1 MAEEPQNTEL
11 LPFSAGESIC
21 ALVWLPTF
29 CALAL
34 LLDYFSP
41 YWKLL
46 HLLTGVVCLTGSLI
60 AASYI
65 LLNLRRLLGDTLDW
79 SLKRRML
86 CTVLCIIGGPMFCHC
101 LIVAVAQKKH
111 RKVTAGCAVAG
122 ILLGGA
128 QWLGAFW
135 FLFGV
140 LKSDRAQMMFFA
152 LCAICSYALAVFNT
166 LDLRRT
172 EDLISRRQ
180 RVLFASGLALWML
193 LLGCEVFR
201 GVKVNTEEQNVLSQI
216 KTAIGG
222 PIPTQEDLLAAS
234 PPVGDFTP
242 FHLLMSRSK
251 SQLELPDHD
260 SSPEQ
265 LRSWL
270 EAHASIIS
278 EIEQLAGG
286 TIPRPADSSLGIS
299 LSRRD
304 LFIFYAANVID
315 LKGIA
320 MKEESSLK
328 LLDNLQTEYLRS
340 PNTDL
345 FLFQFIEA
353 CRKECAGAINVPY
366 TPIPPP
372 DPKKQLANNTALLHH
387 CGIAPGSS
395 TSKGRIRAAIQCF
408 AGLPIHLSDE
418 RFLPTVLNATLTQYY
433 EENHGMED

>member
-1 MAEEPQNTEL
+1 MKEEAQNTEL

-21 ALVWLPTF
+21 ALVWLPAF
-29 CALAL
+29 CALVL

-65 LLNLRRLLGDTLDW
+65 LLNLRRLLGETLGW
-79 SLKRRML
+79 SIKHRML
-86 CTVLCIIGGPMFCHC
+86 STVLCIIGGPMFCHC
-101 LIVAVAQKKH
+101 LIVAVALKKH

-140 LKSDRAQMMFFA
+140 LKPDRTQMMFFA

-172 EDLISRRQ
+172 EDTISRRQ
-180 RVLFASGLALWML
+180 WVLFASGLALWTL
-193 LLGCEVFR
+193 LLGSEIFR
-201 GVKVNTEEQNVLSQI
+201 SVKFNAEEHSIISQI
-216 KTAIGG
+216 ETAIGG
-222 PIPTQEDLLAAS
+222 PLPTPEELLAAA
-234 PPVGDFTP
+234 PPVGDFEP
-242 FHLLMSRSK
+242 FHLLMSRPK

-270 EAHASIIS
+270 EEHASIIS

-299 LSRRD
+299 LLKRD
-304 LFIFYAANVID
+304 AFILYAANVID
-315 LKGIA
+315 LK
-320 MKEESSLK
+320 KEEASLK
-328 LLDNLQTEYLRS
+328 LLDNLQREHLRS
-340 PNTDL
+340 PSSDSIIY
-345 FLFQFIEA
+345 QYIEA
-353 CRKECAGAINVPY
+353 CRKECAEAINVPY

-372 DPKKQLANNTALLHH
+372 DTKKDLANGSAMLHYY
-387 CGIAPGSS
+387 GIGAGPA
-395 TSKGRIRAAIQCF
+395 TSKGRVRAAIQCF
-408 AGLPIHLSDE
+408 AGFPLHIADE